1 MACGGSLGK
10 TSHVSLVEFQV
21 SSQQICF
28 SIKEQRHT
36 TAARL
41 VPVAVL
47 GSSAGTA
54 LNSPQQAY
62 P

>member
-1 MACGGSLGK
+1 M
-10 TSHVSLVEFQV
+10 SHVSLVEFQV

-28 SIKEQRHT
+28 SIKEQRHP

-41 VPVAVL
+41 VPAAVL
-47 GSSAGTA
+47 GSSAATA
-54 LNSPQQAY
+54 QNSPQQAY